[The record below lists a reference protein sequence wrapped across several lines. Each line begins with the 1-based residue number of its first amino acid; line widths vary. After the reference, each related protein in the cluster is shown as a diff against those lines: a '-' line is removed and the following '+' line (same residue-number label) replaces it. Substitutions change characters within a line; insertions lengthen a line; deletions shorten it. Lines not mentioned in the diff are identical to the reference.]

1 METDERICFCLIKR
15 KGEECHGKCTDLTA
29 PACGAPCQAIV
40 KAGDAVE
47 KGTLIATP
55 TGLGANIFSSVYG
68 VVEEVTD
75 DRIIIKPDEE
85 QKEEFVP
92 IKEGTKLEMVKEAGI
107 VGMGGAGFPTGD

>member
-1 METDERICFCLIKR
+1 MGNVQILLRQ
-15 KGEECHGKCTDLTA
+15 HV
-29 PACGAPCQAIV
+29 GAPCQAIV
-40 KAGDAVE
+40 KAGDKVE

-92 IKEGTKLEMVKEAGI
+92 IKEGTSSRW
-107 VGMGGAGFPTGD
+107 